1 MTERPPATD
10 AGDDETP
17 ARRGLAAWCTFFET
31 LSPATLDRID
41 ALSVPDLRFVDPFN
55 DVTGRERVRAL
66 LAHMFQTLD
75 APRFVVLHQACDG
88 DIGLIRWRFTARR
101 SGQAAGFTIEGM
113 SEVRLAGDGRV
124 IAHIDHWDA
133 AGQIYERVPVLGFVL
148 RRIRARL
155 AAPVA
160 KKPRRSPPLISL
172 SPAVRQAPATSG
184 WAGRGPAPETG

>member
-1 MTERPPATD
+1 MTDQPAAAD
-10 AGDDETP
+10 GGDGQMP
-17 ARRGLAAWCTFFET
+17 VRRGLAAWCAFFET
-31 LSPATLDRID
+31 LSPASLGRID
-41 ALSVPDLRFVDPFN
+41 TLAVPDLRFVDPFN
-55 DVTGRERVRAL
+55 DVTGRDRVRAL
-66 LAHMFQTLD
+66 LAHMFETLD

-101 SGQAAGFTIEGM
+101 PGQAAGFTIEGM
-113 SEVRLAGDGRV
+113 SEVWLAGDGRV

-160 KKPRRSPPLISL
+160 GN
-172 SPAVRQAPATSG
+172 TG
-184 WAGRGPAPETG
+184 GRGR